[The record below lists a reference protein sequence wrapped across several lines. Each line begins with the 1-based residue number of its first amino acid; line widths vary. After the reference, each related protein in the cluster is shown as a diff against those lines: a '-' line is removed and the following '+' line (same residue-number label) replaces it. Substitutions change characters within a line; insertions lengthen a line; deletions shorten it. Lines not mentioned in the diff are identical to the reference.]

1 MNNQRRIL
9 NIARE
14 LFNQRGIKPVTARVI
29 CSELSISPGSFSYHF
44 PDRKTLVRTLF
55 QEMNEEMK
63 QVMNDL
69 PNDKASILFY
79 LETHRLIFLV
89 QQRYRF
95 FFINLAEILR
105 EFPEIKSQ
113 YQQQCRQEN
122 LMARQMTEFYI
133 AEGVLSQN
141 MAEDDIT
148 RLINIGQ
155 ILNRFWAL
163 DAEIHPIRENL
174 ILHYMT
180 ICCGMLEPYLSPNS
194 LQAYHQYFRE
204 MRNGVPTT

>member
-1 MNNQRRIL
+1 MNIS
-9 NIARE
+9 RE
-14 LFNQRGIKPVTARVI
+14 LFNQHGIKAVTARVI

-44 PDRKTLVRTLF
+44 PDRKALVRTLF
-55 QEMNEEMK
+55 QEMNEEMTG
-63 QVMNDL
+63 VMSEL
-69 PNDKASILFY
+69 PDDKASVLFY

-113 YQQQCRQEN
+113 YQQQCELESQ
-122 LMARQMTEFYI
+122 MARQMTQFYI
-133 AEGVLSQN
+133 AEGVLSSDLT
-141 MAEDDIT
+141 EDAIT
-148 RLINIGQ
+148 KLINAGQ

-174 ILHYMT
+174 IVHYMT
-180 ICCGMLEPYLSPNS
+180 ICCGMLEPYLNPDS
-194 LQAYHQYFRE
+194 LEAYRQYFRE
-204 MRNGVPTT
+204 MSDRIPLQ